1 MGTSDQNVKDMS
13 RMSLSLNEVFQGIE
27 EVREKLARM
36 EQQHDSLKHDREQVG
51 NLKSIGSHCT
61 FFNVQAYLLIR
72 CEIKSRN

>member
-1 MGTSDQNVKDMS
+1 MYLENLRLK
-13 RMSLSLNEVFQGIE
+13 LNEVFQGKE